1 MFKVMPYRSA
11 VRNRDVFDLFEDFFG
26 ETRTYRSFNV
36 DVRDLEK
43 EYIIDAE
50 LPGLVKD
57 DIQIHY
63 ENERLIISVE
73 EKEQKDDETD
83 NYVHRERY
91 IGSFKR
97 SIYLKDVDPKKL
109 KATLNNG
116 ILTITAPKLESA
128 ISKFMV
134 KID

>member
-1 MFKVMPYRSA
+1 MFKVAPYRSA

-26 ETRTYRSFNV
+26 ETKNYRSFNV
-36 DVRDLEK
+36 DVRDFEK
-43 EYIIDAE
+43 EYVIDAE
-50 LPGLVKD
+50 LPGLKKD
-57 DIQIHY
+57 DISIHY
-63 ENERLIISVE
+63 ENERLIIGVE
-73 EKEQKDDETD
+73 ANEETEENTD
-83 NYVHRERY
+83 TFLHREISARNY
-91 IGSFKR
+91 KR

-109 KATLNNG
+109 KAKLNDG